1 MQNKQSVYRIIIITG
16 GEISHK
22 YFCNKISEEY
32 NVVHVFKIYSGLSNE
47 EYFSSMCKD
56 YNEYNRKIIK
66 ASVKLRI
73 EAQKELLLP
82 EGNDFSDIDIT
93 HYRDRSLIND
103 ERTINKINSFKP
115 THILLYGAPLLN
127 SNFINAMSCPIVN
140 LHMGVATKY
149 RGGNANNIAFLRR
162 DYENVGYTFHHV
174 TTAID
179 GGKIIYIGRYK
190 SYKKDDNPHK
200 ITCKLLIDAVN
211 VLKGL
216 LPKIRSKI
224 KENEL
229 ELPTYLPNEI
239 FKLTDFERIS
249 EDFEACIHLKK

>member
-22 YFCNKISEEY
+22 YFCNKISEKY
-32 NVVHVFKIYSGLSNE
+32 NVVHVFKIHSGLSNE

-56 YNEYNRKIIK
+56 YNEHTKKIIK
-66 ASVKLRI
+66 ASIKLRI

-82 EGNDFSDIDIT
+82 DGNEFSDIDISHFT
-93 HYRDRSLIND
+93 NRSLIND
-103 ERTINKINSFKP
+103 EKTINKINSFKP

-127 SNFINAMSCPIVN
+127 SNFINAMNCPIVN

-149 RGGNANNIAFLRR
+149 RGGNANNIALLKR

-179 GGKIIYIGRYK
+179 GGKAIYIGRYK
-190 SYKKDDNPHK
+190 NYKENDNAHR
-200 ITCKLLIDAVN
+200 ITFKLLIGAVN

-216 LPKIRSKI
+216 ISEIRYKIN
-224 KENEL
+224 ENEL
-229 ELPTYLPNEI
+229 GLPTYLPNEI
-239 FKLTDFERIS
+239 FKLTDIES
-249 EDFEACIHLKK
+249 VSADFKACLHLRK